1 MNATQ
6 PSSEMSVGLRGT
18 VTFTVAFAYTQGLEI
33 FFEDVGTGTP
43 VVLGHSFLCSGK
55 MWREQVPAL
64 VGRFR
69 VINPDL
75 RGHGRSSEV
84 NRPFSLYDAVSDVVA
99 VLDQLRLAQAI
110 WCGLSIG
117 GMVALRAA
125 LTCPE
130 RVSALILLDTDAGA
144 ERALRKLKY
153 RAMGAG
159 VRAVGVS
166 PFLSSIARLMF
177 GATTRRQTQTLVNE
191 WKKEFAAVH
200 VPSALRCLDAL
211 MRRDSLLARLAQIRV
226 PALVLVGEEDR
237 SLPPPLSRRIH
248 TLLRNSTLSVIPA
261 AGHLSALEQ
270 PRAVNDAILSFL
282 AAHANRFPKVSVD
295 TFSDRQLGSP

>member
-1 MNATQ
+1 M
-6 PSSEMSVGLRGT
+6 
-18 VTFTVAFAYTQGLEI
+18 AFVHNQGLEI
-33 FFEDVGTGTP
+33 FFEDIGTGAP

-55 MWREQVPAL
+55 MWREQIPAL
-64 VGRFR
+64 VGKFR

-84 NRPFSLYDAVSDVVA
+84 TRPFSLYDAVSDVVA
-99 VLDQLRLAQAI
+99 VLDRLRIERAI

-130 RVSALILLDTDAGA
+130 RVSGLILLDTDAGA
-144 ERALRKLKY
+144 ETALRKLKH

-159 VRAVGVS
+159 ARAMGIS

-177 GATTRRQTQTLVNE
+177 GATTRRQNPTLVNE
-191 WKKEFAAVH
+191 WKREFAGVH
-200 VPSALRCLDAL
+200 VPSVLRCLAAL
-211 MRRDSLLARLAQIRV
+211 MRRDSLLARVGRIDV

-248 TLLRNSTLSVIPA
+248 DLLRDSAFALIPA

-270 PRAVNDAILSFL
+270 PAPVTDAILSFL
-282 AAHANRFPKVSVD
+282 VAHAD
-295 TFSDRQLGSP
+295 

>member
-1 MNATQ
+1 MAVVH
-6 PSSEMSVGLRGT
+6 S
-18 VTFTVAFAYTQGLEI
+18 QGLEI

-99 VLDQLRLAQAI
+99 VLDRLGIGKAI

-144 ERALRKLKY
+144 EAALRKLKY
-153 RAMGAG
+153 LAMGAG
-159 VRAVGVS
+159 ARAVGIS

-177 GATTRRQTQTLVNE
+177 GATTRRHKPTLVTE
-191 WKKEFAAVH
+191 WNKEFAGVH
-200 VPSALRCLDAL
+200 VPSVLRCLDAL
-211 MRRDSLLARLAQIRV
+211 MRRDSLLARLGRIGV

-248 TLLRNSTLSVIPA
+248 DLLRCSTFSVISA

-270 PRAVNDAILSFL
+270 PAAVNHAILTFL
-282 AAHANRFPKVSVD
+282 EAHA
-295 TFSDRQLGSP
+295 T

>member
-1 MNATQ
+1 MPFVQ
-6 PSSEMSVGLRGT
+6 S
-18 VTFTVAFAYTQGLEI
+18 QGLEI
-33 FFEDVGTGTP
+33 FFEDTGTGTP

-64 VGRFR
+64 AGRFR

-75 RGHGRSSEV
+75 RGHGRSGEV

-99 VLDQLRLAQAI
+99 VLDRLGIPQAI

-144 ERALRKLKY
+144 ETALSKLKY
-153 RAMGAG
+153 LAMGVGA
-159 VRAVGVS
+159 RAVGIN

-177 GATTRRQTQTLVNE
+177 GTTTRRHKPTLVAEWNE
-191 WKKEFAAVH
+191 QFAGVH
-200 VPSALRCLDAL
+200 VPSVLRCLDAL
-211 MRRDSLLARLAQIRV
+211 IRRDSILERLGRIGV

-237 SLPPPLSRRIH
+237 SLPPRLSRRIFDRLPGA
-248 TLLRNSTLSVIPA
+248 TFSVIPA

-270 PRAVNDAILSFL
+270 PAAVNHAILTFL
-282 AAHANRFPKVSVD
+282 EAHA
-295 TFSDRQLGSP
+295 T